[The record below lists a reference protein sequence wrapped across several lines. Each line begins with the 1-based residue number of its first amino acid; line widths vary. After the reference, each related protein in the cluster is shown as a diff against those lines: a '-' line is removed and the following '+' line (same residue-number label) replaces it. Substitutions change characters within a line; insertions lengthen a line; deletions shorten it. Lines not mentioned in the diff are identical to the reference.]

1 MATLNSRIE
10 EASKVITT
18 KNATQQNISNY
29 LTEVLNKIGIDDSE
43 IGVKVL
49 ESDTTTFEMFEQ
61 EFLKGS
67 IDFDN
72 GLALTVNACQI
83 PVARLKFAW
92 EVLKGKS
99 SKKESKETTLNDL
112 KPIGQWDD
120 LTLLERFS
128 RDCPIAVEEELAKR
142 AKGRFVIIFNDDE
155 SVDVENSLY
164 MLRKARVQETPATFF
179 VREDLKQVFRVGEYP
194 LEVFYECPIH
204 PQTLLVDGYCDECS
218 KKWSIEEY
226 DRNVLLRLVV
236 DSDEV
241 SDIRPYKNMAFNE
254 LAKEFPK
261 VFIQYKELKTEGK
274 LPSLKRKLSRSKSG
288 DPFRVVSANHRTY

>member
-1 MATLNSRIE
+1 MNS
-10 EASKVITT
+10 A
-18 KNATQQNISNY
+18 A
-29 LTEVLNKIGIDDSE
+29 GD
-43 IGVKVL
+43 
-49 ESDTTTFEMFEQ
+49 F
-61 EFLKGS
+61 FL
-67 IDFDN
+67 
-72 GLALTVNACQI
+72 
-83 PVARLKFAW
+83 
-92 EVLKGKS
+92 
-99 SKKESKETTLNDL
+99 
-112 KPIGQWDD
+112 
-120 LTLLERFS
+120 
-128 RDCPIAVEEELAKR
+128 
-142 AKGRFVIIFNDDE
+142 
-155 SVDVENSLY
+155 
-164 MLRKARVQETPATFF
+164 LRKARVQETPATFF
-179 VREDLKQVFRVGEYP
+179 VREDLKQVLRVGEYP